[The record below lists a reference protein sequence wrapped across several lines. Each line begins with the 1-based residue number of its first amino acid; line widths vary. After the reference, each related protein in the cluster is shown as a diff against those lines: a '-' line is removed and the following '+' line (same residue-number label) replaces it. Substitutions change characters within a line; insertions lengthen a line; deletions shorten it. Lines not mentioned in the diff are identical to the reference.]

1 MGVSEEAKAKCA
13 MQCKVMAMNGSDP
26 SNVIDRYYE
35 LFQGDVRDLDSG
47 SGLFDFW
54 NVLT

>member
-1 MGVSEEAKAKCA
+1 
-13 MQCKVMAMNGSDP
+13 MQCDVIVMNGSDP

-54 NVLT
+54 NVLTSRAPLVRADPHN